1 MLKGVQTRRS
11 IHIILRTLKNNKD
24 VFENILNKQIIKYK
38 YSSKDINLIQAV
50 VLESIRYNNQV
61 KTIITKYSRKKIN
74 EDSYILLLSAVT
86 QLLYLNF
93 KQYAVVNSSVELA
106 KNLQTSSG
114 FINAILKKNY
124 SK

>member
-11 IHIILRTLKNNKD
+11 IHIILRALKNNKE

-61 KTIITKYSRKKIN
+61 KTIITKYSRKKN
-74 EDSYILLLSAVT
+74 
-86 QLLYLNF
+86 
-93 KQYAVVNSSVELA
+93 
-106 KNLQTSSG
+106 
-114 FINAILKKNY
+114 
-124 SK
+124 